1 MDTTVTFYNN
11 SSNAHV
17 VNKAL
22 SLITTV
28 QVKLKEPIDIE
39 RPEILLSGAQG
50 AIKANYVHIPEL
62 GRYYYCH
69 SELERGQ
76 LVRFVCDQSDPLMS
90 FKSALLA
97 SPALISRNPW
107 QYDLYIPDSDIPIEA
122 RSARAVIKFPNSELF
137 NGNQNAYILTVLGSG
152 TSGSPPTNGD

>member
-11 SSNAHV
+11 SSNEHA

-22 SLITTV
+22 SLIATV
-28 QVKLKEPIDIE
+28 QVKLKEPIDIA

-76 LVRFVCDQSDPLMS
+76 LVRFVCDKSDPLMS

-97 SPALISRNPW
+97 SPAVIARNPW
-107 QYDLYIPDSDIPIEA
+107 HFDLYIADPNLPIETRTA
-122 RSARAVIKFPNSELF
+122 SAILKFPNQAAF
-137 NGNQNAYILTVLGSG
+137 DGNNNTYVLTTIGG
-152 TSGSPPTNGD
+152 T

>member
-11 SSNAHV
+11 SSNSHA

-22 SLITTV
+22 TLIATV

-39 RPEILLSGAQG
+39 HPEILLSGAQG

-76 LVRFVCDQSDPLMS
+76 LVRFVCDKSDPLMS

-97 SPALISRNPW
+97 APAVIARNPW
-107 QYDLYIPDSDIPIEA
+107 HFDLYLPDPRLPVERRTA
-122 RSARAVIKFPNSELF
+122 SAVLKFPEQSKF
-137 NGNQNAYILTVLGSG
+137 NGQNNCYILTTVGSG
-152 TSGSPPTNGD
+152 

>member
-22 SLITTV
+22 NLIATV

-69 SELERGQ
+69 TELERGQ

-97 SPALISRNPW
+97 SPAVIARNPW
-107 QYDLYIPDSDIPIEA
+107 HFDLYLPDPRLPIERRTA
-122 RSARAVIKFPNSELF
+122 SAVLKFPEQTKF
-137 NGNQNAYILTVLGSG
+137 NGQNNCYILTTVGSG
-152 TSGSPPTNGD
+152 

>member
-11 SSNAHV
+11 SSNAHA

-22 SLITTV
+22 SLIATV
-28 QVKLKEPIDIE
+28 TVKLKEPIDIE

-50 AIKANYVHIPEL
+50 SIKANYVHIPEL

-76 LVRFVCDQSDPLMS
+76 LVRFVCDLSDPLMS
-90 FKSALLA
+90 FKTALLA
-97 SPALISRNPW
+97 SPAVVARNPW
-107 QYDLYIPDSDIPIEA
+107 HFDLYLPDPKLPVERRTA
-122 RSARAVIKFPNSELF
+122 SAVMKFPEQTKF
-137 NGNQNAYILTVLGSG
+137 NGQNNCYILTTIGSG
-152 TSGSPPTNGD
+152 

>member
-11 SSNAHV
+11 SSNAHA
-17 VNKAL
+17 VNK
-22 SLITTV
+22 SLNLIATV

-76 LVRFVCDQSDPLMS
+76 LVRFVCDLSDPLMS

-97 SPALISRNPW
+97 SPAVIARNPW
-107 QYDLYIPDSDIPIEA
+107 HFDLYLPDPKLPIEA
-122 RSARAVIKFPNSELF
+122 RTASAILKFPNNPFSGS
-137 NGNQNAYILTVLGSG
+137 NNCYILTTLGG
-152 TSGSPPTNGD
+152 

>member
-17 VNKAL
+17 VNKNL
-22 SLITTV
+22 SLIATV

-76 LVRFVCDQSDPLMS
+76 LVRFVCDLSDPLMS
-90 FKSALLA
+90 FKDALLA
-97 SPALISRNPW
+97 SPAVIARNPW
-107 QYDLYIPDSDIPIEA
+107 HFDLYIPDPKLPIEA
-122 RSARAVIKFPNSELF
+122 RTASGVLEFPGRHFDGDN
-137 NGNQNAYILTVLGSG
+137 NTYILTTLGS
-152 TSGSPPTNGD
+152 

>member
-39 RPEILLSGAQG
+39 RPEILLCGAQG

-97 SPALISRNPW
+97 SPAVIARNPW
-107 QYDLYIPDSDIPIEA
+107 HFDLYLPDPNLPIETRTA
-122 RSARAVIKFPNSELF
+122 SAILKFPNQGVFDGS
-137 NGNQNAYILTVLGSG
+137 NNSYILTTIGG
-152 TSGSPPTNGD
+152 T

>member
-11 SSNAHV
+11 SSNAHA
-17 VNKAL
+17 VNK
-22 SLITTV
+22 SLNLIATV

-69 SELERGQ
+69 SELDRGQ
-76 LVRFVCDQSDPLMS
+76 LVRFVCDLSDPLMS

-97 SPALISRNPW
+97 SPAVIARNPW
-107 QYDLYIPDSDIPIEA
+107 HFDLYLPDPKLPIEA
-122 RSARAVIKFPNSELF
+122 RTASAILKFPNNPFSGS
-137 NGNQNAYILTVLGSG
+137 NNCYILTTLGG
-152 TSGSPPTNGD
+152 

>member
-11 SSNAHV
+11 SSNAHT
-17 VNKAL
+17 VNKDL
-22 SLITTV
+22 TLIATV

-76 LVRFVCDQSDPLMS
+76 LVRFVCDLSDPLMS
-90 FKSALLA
+90 FKAALLA
-97 SPALISRNPW
+97 SPAVISRNPW
-107 QYDLYIPDSDIPIEA
+107 KYDKYLPDEKMPIESRNI
-122 RSARAVIKFPNSELF
+122 RSSFEFPQDYF
-137 NGNQNAYILTVLGSG
+137 NDLNNCYILTTLGG
-152 TSGSPPTNGD
+152 

>member
-11 SSNAHV
+11 SSNAHT
-17 VNKAL
+17 VNKSL
-22 SLITTV
+22 SLIATV

-50 AIKANYVHIPEL
+50 AIRANYVHIPEL

-76 LVRFVCDQSDPLMS
+76 LVRFVCDLSDPLMS

-97 SPALISRNPW
+97 SPAVITRNPW
-107 QYDLYIPDSDIPIEA
+107 KYDKYLPDEKMPIESRNI
-122 RSARAVIKFPNSELF
+122 RSSYEFP
-137 NGNQNAYILTVLGSG
+137 QNYFQDRNNCYILTTLGG
-152 TSGSPPTNGD
+152 